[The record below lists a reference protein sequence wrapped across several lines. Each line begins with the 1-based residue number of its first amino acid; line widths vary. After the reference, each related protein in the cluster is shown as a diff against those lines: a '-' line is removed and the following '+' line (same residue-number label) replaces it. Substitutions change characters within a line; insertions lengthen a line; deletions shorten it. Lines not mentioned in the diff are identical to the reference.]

1 MSKWKATPIEKM
13 YEALGAVADDRLE
26 LIDDTKAKCYSSTGN
41 KYYDIEYN
49 KNEKAIMA
57 NDNASYWNGYLGYP
71 AIAYLLK
78 IGELEYRSELAGL
91 LKGVAWKDINQKFKN
106 DFGKAV
112 EFIFKDL
119 DNEKVVELRL
129 YAKQLTEDLK
139 ALHLTKLGK
148 RKLPPKGY

>member
-1 MSKWKATPIEKM
+1 MSKWKATPIEKI

-78 IGELEYRSELAGL
+78 IGELEYRPELAGL

-106 DFGKAV
+106 DFGKADV
-112 EFIFKDL
+112 S
-119 DNEKVVELRL
+119 ELRA

-139 ALHLTKLGK
+139 ALHLTKLDK